1 VLSRR
6 SSSSLTVP
14 RGVGQNPAVLARTA
28 SALALV
34 AVLTASCG
42 DRLTAVPSQAV
53 ATATAR
59 PTTLSLSE
67 LIRSGKIRV
76 AFNRLNIT
84 CIQTVPYGE
93 AGVCVDMARELATG
107 MQVQLEIS
115 QFDTGGR
122 LTDAGRAGDW
132 DIAFVNLDLN
142 FPQPG
147 LAPTSPFLEL
157 DQTYLVRGN
166 APFHST
172 ADVDSPGVRITT
184 FTPSAIEVFLRRNLK
199 FATVVDATSIAHGVR
214 LIEEGQADVYAASR
228 AELVD
233 GGWRLAD
240 GRVLAD
246 SITSFRWAIAVADG
260 RADLLTYVS
269 QFLESAKRTGFIER
283 TIQKYKVA
291 GARVAL

>member
-1 VLSRR
+1 ML
-6 SSSSLTVP
+6 
-14 RGVGQNPAVLARTA
+14 AVLA
-28 SALALV
+28 ALNA
-34 AVLTASCG
+34 ACG
-42 DRLTAVPSQAV
+42 DRLATVPTQPV

-59 PTTLSLSE
+59 PTTLSLAE

-84 CIQTVPYGE
+84 CIQASPGGE
-93 AGVCVDMARELATG
+93 TGLCVDLAGELAKG
-107 MQVQLEIS
+107 MQVQLEIA

-122 LTDAGRAGDW
+122 LADAGRAGDW
-132 DIAFVNLDLN
+132 DIAFLNLDLN

-147 LAPTSPFLEL
+147 LTTTPAFLEL

-166 APFHST
+166 APFRST

-184 FTPSAIEVFLRRNLK
+184 FTPSAIEGYLRQNLK

-233 GGWRLAD
+233 GGWRLSE
-240 GRVLAD
+240 GRILPD
-246 SITSFRWAIAVADG
+246 SITSFRWGVAVASG
-260 RADLLTYVS
+260 RTDLLTYVS
-269 QFLESAKRTGFIER
+269 GFLESAKRTGFIER
-283 TIQKYKVA
+283 TIQKYKIA
-291 GARVAL
+291 GARVAP